1 VLALSVLLLWT
12 SSWAAKEQAIDA
24 SITIDPNSPIGAV
37 NRAVLGNNALA
48 YLNFNTRLSAEGA
61 GMWDPKSSAPVAAM
75 VRLARDIGLPTLRWP
90 GGCAVHEYDW
100 KLAVG
105 PLAKRPQQPFGLP
118 EFLKLAHEIGAV
130 PVITIADYWGEPKDA
145 ADLVEY
151 LNGPAGK
158 NENGGV
164 DWSAVRAA
172 DGHPEPYG
180 VVWFEYGNETSHGT
194 HPAGTQPTGNSRRYS
209 ADEYARRYLAYRAA
223 MKAVDP
229 GIRLGAV
236 LDNDIQPSLSPWTRT
251 IVRETGQTADF
262 YIEHAYLPQYTRTD
276 GSPDASDLFRLA
288 FAGPPQLRAVFSALS
303 EFIRKSAGHPILLAV
318 TEYNASFVQ
327 DKPTPYRLSLGAA
340 IEVADMVQV
349 LLDPS
354 LNVATAQYWHFA
366 NEYWG
371 MVKGFNAPYTLRP
384 AYHVFQLYHDHLGDT
399 LVRTRVKSPAYQEPG
414 GFGVV
419 PAHGDGSEF
428 QLLGPAVALDGKW
441 SIGSSNGA
449 KAEKLPD
456 GGLRVT
462 ISTRNELDYYQSG
475 VTIPARASTGYRV
488 TAEIRTKGLSR
499 RGVQLQIGDA
509 RGWTAT
515 KSAALSDMVSGDN
528 WSEASVDYVT
538 LPDARAIQIVVRRR
552 AGTPEPGQ
560 FEVRNLR
567 VQRFRPFVLPE
578 IPYIGAIATRK
589 GDRVSAFIVNRRV
602 DGPVRLRIDADGARD
617 ARGWTLGGP
626 SIDATNEARSDNVK
640 VGSLEVQPQHD
651 VLSAMLPAHSFSVIE
666 FDVASANAARL
677 PR

>member
-1 VLALSVLLLWT
+1 MEALLS
-12 SSWAAKEQAIDA
+12 
-24 SITIDPNSPIGAV
+24 IDPTSGIGAV

-48 YLNFNTRLSAEGA
+48 YLHFNPELSAQGA
-61 GMWDPKSSAPVAAM
+61 GMWDPKSGEPVPAM
-75 VRLARDIGLPTLRWP
+75 TRLARDIGLPTLRWP

-105 PLAKRPQQPFGLP
+105 PIAKRPQQAFGLP
-118 EFLKLAHEIGAV
+118 EFLRLAHEIGAV
-130 PVITIADYWGEPKDA
+130 PVITVADYWGEPKDA

-158 NENGGV
+158 NANGGV

-194 HPAGTQPTGNSRRYS
+194 HPAGTQPTGNSRRYG

-236 LDNDIQPSLSPWTRT
+236 LDNDTQPSLSPWTRT
-251 IVRETGQTADF
+251 VVRETAHSADF
-262 YIEHAYLPQYTRTD
+262 YIEHAYLPQYTRAD
-276 GSPDASDLFRLA
+276 GAPDASDLFRLA
-288 FAGPPQLRAVFSALS
+288 FAGPPQLRAVLSALGD
-303 EFIRKSAGHPILLAV
+303 FIRESAGHPIPLAV

-371 MVKGFNAPYTLRP
+371 MVKGFHAPYTLRP
-384 AYHVFQLYHDHLGDT
+384 AYYVFQLYHDHLGDT
-399 LVRTRVKSPAYQEPG
+399 LVRTRVKSPTFQEPG

-419 PAHGDGSEF
+419 PAHGDGSVF
-428 QLLGPAVALDGKW
+428 QIMGSSVALDGKW
-441 SIGSSNGA
+441 SIEPSNGA

-456 GGLRVT
+456 GGLKVS
-462 ISTRNELDYYQSG
+462 ISTRNDLDYYQSG
-475 VTIPARASTGYRV
+475 VTIPVRASTGYRV
-488 TAEIRTKGLSR
+488 TAEIRTKGLSG
-499 RGVQLQIGDA
+499 RGVQLQVGDA
-509 RGWTAT
+509 RGWATT

-538 LPDARAIQIVVRRR
+538 LPDARAVQIVARRR

-567 VQRFRPFVLPE
+567 VQRFQPFVLPE
-578 IPYIGAIATRK
+578 IRYIDAIATRK
-589 GDRVSAFIVNRRV
+589 GRRVSAFIVNRRV
-602 DGPVRLRIDADGARD
+602 DGPVRLRIDAAGAQD
-617 ARGWTLGGP
+617 ARGWTLAGP
-626 SIDATNEARSDNVK
+626 SIDATNEARPDNVK
-640 VGSLEVQPQHD
+640 VGALEVHLQND
-651 VLSAMLPAHSFSVIE
+651 TLSAMLPAHSFSVIE
-666 FDVASANAARL
+666 FDAASANAARL